1 MPILQ
6 TKPLNNRLTIFI
18 TSYNYGHYIDQAI
31 DSVLQQTSPDW
42 NLVILDNGSTDN
54 TAEVVAPYLDDAR
67 ISFFVRPENIG
78 HRGNTL
84 SGYRDLHTEFV
95 SALQADDLLE
105 PEFVERALQA
115 FDQHPHVPFVAQK
128 WKHYLEAT
136 REYSEPRTTPFPP
149 DFQGVIRIS
158 PFLCFCNFIPL
169 HLAVFRRA
177 CLDEA
182 LTALEQSPLQQL
194 CEVPLFKTC
203 EDLYGPSYYLSEV
216 GGYWRRHDEQITN
229 KHVGNAVASIEEPL
243 ERLWYVQHAAQPFL
257 HTHFMSLVTLYCLNS
272 RASLKASALWMLSP
286 DGRKFAASQRLPI
299 DDALAARLEDLA
311 LVLGLKRTA
320 YTPFSVL
327 DKDDLEAWL
336 LRYAK
341 ERGIRSLRTILE
353 QALKHLPDGL
363 LHRDE
368 IELLVAHF
376 HVDLDEV
383 EDRSLQQ
390 QKKASQISSGSYAE
404 WLDRHGISEAEADGL
419 AMRFSRRGRVNRFD
433 LVMPLYPG
441 EEDQLAITLDSLQC
455 LLVSNWRLVVVA
467 QTPAPDPIFDQ
478 HDSLAWVQ
486 VSDMADDAAV
496 AEGFN
501 HVAVH
506 ADATH
511 FALLPAGSTLEPHAL
526 LMVEDYFDL
535 HPDWQLLYTDH
546 DYRLEEG
553 GSERPQL
560 KPDFDPYYLYSYDY
574 IGSPV
579 FIRRDALFQLG
590 GLNPYPGAELYE
602 LLLRCYAMLG
612 DAAIGHLADPLL
624 HLPPARPQRADLLMA
639 SRQVAIEQ
647 HLAQMGVPARVGR
660 SLHDEVFHVDF
671 ALQETPLVSI
681 IIPNRDKIE
690 FLQPCIESLLK
701 RTDYLHYEIVV
712 VDNESRDPDVL
723 KYYQQLQQRLGEQFR
738 LVAYP
743 HPFNFSAQV
752 NLGVDAARGDYI
764 VLLNNDTEV
773 IQGNWLSRMLSLGQQ
788 RQVGAVGARLLFPET
803 GKIQH
808 AGVMAGGLPG
818 ADVIAHHQFVGMEGN
833 AAGYMNRI
841 WSMQRI
847 MVTAACMLVKKSVYQ
862 AVGGFD
868 ATNLTV
874 LFNDVDF
881 CLRLEAAGY
890 QNLYQPF
897 ASLMHHHGVSIS
909 ASSVS
914 DMKRHLASLVR
925 DAGEREYMLSAWLPR
940 LAADPAFNRNLDLS
954 SSKHKVSELP
964 ASWDPKLAHL
974 PKLLANRL
982 AGGSGEYRIEQP
994 LALLRRQG
1002 RMHTAVIPNNHS
1014 KGMRLPSPLEIQ
1026 RLACDGLM
1034 LQNPIADMHLFYM
1047 EAYRKYLPQ
1056 LKVFVA
1062 IDDLLGAVPEKSG
1075 VYVYHQRHFRDAR
1088 SRLRRALGM
1097 ADRMIVST
1105 QPLADAFADMIDDIV
1120 VVPNR
1125 LKKEE
1130 WGGLRMPRQPFEGR
1144 KLRVGWVG
1152 AQQHQG
1158 DLELI
1163 ADVVRQTAHV
1173 VDWVFMGMWPEGV
1186 DDLIKEKHDPV
1197 PFSEYARK
1205 VATLALDIAL
1215 APLEDNAF
1223 NESKSNL
1230 RLLEYGAMGWSVIC
1244 SDVYPYRT
1252 NNAPVLRVKEGVESW
1267 VAAIMERVADPAL
1280 AWREGEALH
1289 AWVDRHY
1296 WLEDHME
1303 DWVRAF
1309 S

>member
-1 MPILQ
+1 
-6 TKPLNNRLTIFI
+6 
-18 TSYNYGHYIDQAI
+18 
-31 DSVLQQTSPDW
+31 
-42 NLVILDNGSTDN
+42 
-54 TAEVVAPYLDDAR
+54 
-67 ISFFVRPENIG
+67 
-78 HRGNTL
+78 
-84 SGYRDLHTEFV
+84 
-95 SALQADDLLE
+95 
-105 PEFVERALQA
+105 
-115 FDQHPHVPFVAQK
+115 
-128 WKHYLEAT
+128 
-136 REYSEPRTTPFPP
+136 
-149 DFQGVIRIS
+149 
-158 PFLCFCNFIPL
+158 
-169 HLAVFRRA
+169 
-177 CLDEA
+177 
-182 LTALEQSPLQQL
+182 
-194 CEVPLFKTC
+194 
-203 EDLYGPSYYLSEV
+203 
-216 GGYWRRHDEQITN
+216 
-229 KHVGNAVASIEEPL
+229 
-243 ERLWYVQHAAQPFL
+243 
-257 HTHFMSLVTLYCLNS
+257 
-272 RASLKASALWMLSP
+272 
-286 DGRKFAASQRLPI
+286 
-299 DDALAARLEDLA
+299 
-311 LVLGLKRTA
+311 
-320 YTPFSVL
+320 
-327 DKDDLEAWL
+327 
-336 LRYAK
+336 
-341 ERGIRSLRTILE
+341 
-353 QALKHLPDGL
+353 
-363 LHRDE
+363 
-368 IELLVAHF
+368 
-376 HVDLDEV
+376 
-383 EDRSLQQ
+383 
-390 QKKASQISSGSYAE
+390 
-404 WLDRHGISEAEADGL
+404 
-419 AMRFSRRGRVNRFD
+419 
-433 LVMPLYPG
+433 
-441 EEDQLAITLDSLQC
+441 
-455 LLVSNWRLVVVA
+455 
-467 QTPAPDPIFDQ
+467 
-478 HDSLAWVQ
+478 
-486 VSDMADDAAV
+486 
-496 AEGFN
+496 
-501 HVAVH
+501 
-506 ADATH
+506 
-511 FALLPAGSTLEPHAL
+511 
-526 LMVEDYFDL
+526 
-535 HPDWQLLYTDH
+535 
-546 DYRLEEG
+546 
-553 GSERPQL
+553 
-560 KPDFDPYYLYSYDY
+560 
-574 IGSPV
+574 
-579 FIRRDALFQLG
+579 
-590 GLNPYPGAELYE
+590 
-602 LLLRCYAMLG
+602 
-612 DAAIGHLADPLL
+612 
-624 HLPPARPQRADLLMA
+624 MA

-647 HLAQMGVPARVGR
+647 HLTQMGVAAKVGR
-660 SLHDEVFHVDF
+660 SLHDGVFHVDF
-671 ALQETPLVSI
+671 ALQATPLVSI

-701 RTDYLHYEIVV
+701 RTDYPHYEIVV

-808 AGVMAGGLPG
+808 AGVMAGGLLG
-818 ADVIAHHQFVGMEGN
+818 ADEIAHHQFFGMEGN

-897 ASLMHHHGVSIS
+897 ASLVHHHGVSIS
-909 ASSVS
+909 VSSVT
-914 DMKRHLASLVR
+914 DMERYVESLVR
-925 DAGEREYMLSAWLPR
+925 NAGAREYMLSAWLPR
-940 LAADPAFNRNLDLS
+940 LAADPSFNRNLDLS

-982 AGGSGEYRIEQP
+982 IGGSGEYRIEQP

-1002 RMHTAVIPNNHS
+1002 RMHTAVIPSNHS

-1026 RLACDGLM
+1026 RLACDGLI
-1034 LQNPIADMHLFYM
+1034 LQNPITDMHLIYM

-1075 VYVYHQRHFRDAR
+1075 LYVYHQRHFRDAR

-1163 ADVVRQTAHV
+1163 VDVVRQTAHA

-1197 PFSEYARK
+1197 PFHEYARK

-1252 NNAPVLRVKEGVESW
+1252 NNPPVLRVEQGVESW

-1289 AWVDRHY
+1289 AWVDRYY